1 MPLLW
6 IVLVV
11 ATFAGCG
18 GTGAHHT
25 AYVTLPGSNQV
36 IGYDVDNGSGKL
48 TAIVGSPFTTGTS
61 PSTVFVHPSKKF
73 LYVANGGENTV
84 SLFNVSSSGSLSEV
98 TPRTPTG
105 QQPLSLAIDAG
116 GAFLFAGNV
125 GSNNISV
132 FSINSGSGALT
143 EVTGSPFFSLSPST
157 IKIVGN
163 FLYVANSNSSSVS
176 AYSFSSAGA
185 LTPVAGSPF
194 ATGNSITLASN
205 PSSMTADPAG
215 HFLYVANLATS
226 NFSVFSI
233 NSTSG
238 ALTAISGSPYVVTG
252 PVTIT
257 ITPPT
262 TTPVALAVDPS
273 GKYLYIASLNSNN
286 IFGFSLDS
294 STGVPTPIT
303 GSPFT
308 GPSGPVFITMDPGGK
323 YTFVGNQT
331 ANNVALFTLNTS
343 TGALTSSTTFS
354 TGTAPTSML
363 IVQ

>member
-1 MPLLW
+1 MPLLG

-11 ATFAGCG
+11 ASFAGCG
-18 GTGAHHT
+18 SGAHHT
-25 AYVTLPGSNQV
+25 AYVTLPGGNQV

-48 TAIVGSPFTTGTS
+48 TAIVGSPYSTGTS
-61 PSTVFVHPSKKF
+61 PSAVVVHPAKKF

-84 SLFNVSSSGSLSEV
+84 SLFKVSSSGSLSEV
-98 TPRTPTG
+98 TPRAPTG
-105 QQPLSLAIDAG
+105 QKPLSLAIDAG
-116 GAFLFAGNV
+116 GALLFAGNV

-132 FSINSGSGALT
+132 FSINSGNGALS
-143 EVTGSPFFSLSPST
+143 EVAGSPFSSLSPGT
-157 IKIVGN
+157 IRIVGN

-194 ATGNSITLASN
+194 ATGNSITPASN
-205 PSSMTADPAG
+205 PSSITADSAG

-226 NFSVFSI
+226 NFSVFNI

-252 PVTIT
+252 PTT
-257 ITPPT
+257 ATTTPPA
-262 TTPVALAVDPS
+262 TTPVALAIDPS

-286 IFGFSLDS
+286 IFGFSLDAN
-294 STGVPTPIT
+294 TGVPTPLT

-331 ANNVALFTLNTS
+331 ANNIALFTLDPS
-343 TGALTSSTTFS
+343 TGALKSSSTFS
-354 TGTAPTSML
+354 TGTAPTSM
-363 IVQ
+363 IVVQ